1 MENYR
6 WKVDEEITWTDTFI
20 LKYPLVIL
28 TIWLMGSPRD
38 GRYRCLMSALDIII
52 VRLQED
58 EKNPA
63 KKTKKKSR
71 S

>member
-20 LKYPLVIL
+20 LNDPLVIL
-28 TIWLMGSPRD
+28 ATWLMGSSRD
-38 GRYRCLMSALDIII
+38 GRYRCLMSALDNII
-52 VRLQED
+52 VRIQED

-63 KKTKKKSR
+63 KKTEKKSE